1 MSTLLRILHLED
13 TPADAELVARNLRR
27 AGMEVDIKVVDERT
41 AFEKELA
48 AFSPDVILS
57 DHTLPQFNSIEAL
70 KIAKAEQPEVPFI
83 LVTGTVSEEFA
94 VECLRSG
101 ANDYILKS
109 NLIRL
114 PNAIKNALSERNAL
128 TQLRNSEEKYRL
140 IVETAQEGIW
150 MFNKDFETVFANKK
164 MAAMLGYTTEEML
177 ERRNAWFMQADAKAM
192 LIRAIQ
198 SIRNGETEV
207 SCNTRSGRVIWL
219 KITTSP
225 IRNRRNEFIGML
237 SMVTDITEKYLAHE
251 RLVQSEKQIRNFA
264 HHLNQTMEAESA
276 RIAREIHDELGQ
288 QLASIKMSIAA
299 LKRAPETERAEKEE
313 NIVKDVDQAIQSVR
327 KIATELRPGILDTL
341 GLIPSIEWLA
351 SEFERKTGIPCQKD
365 IKVKDSRFP
374 DDISICFF
382 RICQESLTNIT
393 KHAQAKSVNIRVEQ
407 HQGRLHMIIADN
419 GKGMAGEKLENPF
432 SMGLLGMK
440 ERARIIHGELTL
452 QSIPGKGTTV
462 GLTAEVGGQVR
473 ASGAV

>member
-1 MSTLLRILHLED
+1 MNTLLRILHLED
-13 TPADAELVARNLRR
+13 SQTDAELVGRSLRR
-27 AGMEVDIKVVDERT
+27 AGLEVDIRVVDERT
-41 AFEKELA
+41 TFVKELDT
-48 AFSPDVILS
+48 FVPDVILS

-70 KIAKAEQPEVPFI
+70 KIAKTQRPDIPFI

-114 PNAIKNALSERNAL
+114 PNAIKNALSEKNAL
-128 TQLRNSEEKYRL
+128 AQLRSSEEKYRL

-164 MAAMLGYTTEEML
+164 MADILGYTAEEML
-177 ERRNAWFMQADAKAM
+177 EKRKAWIMEADAKSM

-198 SIRNGETEV
+198 SMRNGEAEV
-207 SCNTRSGRVIWL
+207 RCSTRSAQVIWL
-219 KITTSP
+219 KITTSA
-225 IRNRRNEFIGML
+225 IRNQDDEFIGML
-237 SMVTDITEKYLAHE
+237 SMVTDITEKHLAHE
-251 RLVQSEKQIRNFA
+251 RLVQSERQIRNFA

-288 QLASIKMSIAA
+288 QLASIKMSISA
-299 LKRAPETERAEKEE
+299 LKRAAEAERAEKSDS
-313 NIVKDVDQAIQSVR
+313 IVQDVDQAIQSVR

-351 SEFERKTGIPCQKD
+351 SEFERKTGIACEKH
-365 IKVKDSRFP
+365 IKVEDSKFP
-374 DDISICFF
+374 DDVSICFF

-393 KHAQAKSVNIRVEQ
+393 KHAQAQKVRVDVEQ
-407 HQGRLHMIIADN
+407 HSGKLVMTITDN
-419 GKGMAGEKLENPF
+419 GKGISGEKLQNPF

-440 ERARIIHGELTL
+440 ERARIIHADLTI
-452 QSIPGKGTTV
+452 QSVPNKGTTV
-462 GLTAEVGGQVR
+462 ALIASVSPQGARSR
-473 ASGAV
+473 A